1 MFFQRVERPPA
12 PPRPVRSGK
21 LAGARVG
28 WGGVFCPPPGPGWKV
43 RARAPARGR
52 GLVCFAS
59 RCPGIGVGPRAPLG
73 PRLWPFRAQRLEDGQ
88 VQQKVFHWKE
98 KVTRGRDRESRG
110 RGLTIPVAR
119 RWPRSLCPGA
129 TLFQAAVSL
138 GPCMGWPLKSIWVP
152 WPGASQGIWWRNLA
166 GRAWA
171 RQTLP
176 HPLPRCPP
184 PTVGLGSQV
193 WSTHSPGVRVL
204 PGPPAPPAVAQRWVC
219 TGMAFSTHRH
229 FRQARPVLFTAH

>member
-1 MFFQRVERPPA
+1 MFFQRVERP

-28 WGGVFCPPPGPGWKV
+28 WGGVFCPRPGPGWKV

-110 RGLTIPVAR
+110 RG
-119 RWPRSLCPGA
+119 PG
-129 TLFQAAVSL
+129 S
-138 GPCMGWPLKSIWVP
+138 
-152 WPGASQGIWWRNLA
+152 
-166 GRAWA
+166 
-171 RQTLP
+171 
-176 HPLPRCPP
+176 
-184 PTVGLGSQV
+184 
-193 WSTHSPGVRVL
+193 
-204 PGPPAPPAVAQRWVC
+204 PAVAQVTVSWGYAVPGALYGVASEEYLGTVAWCLPGHLEEELGR
-219 TGMAFSTHRH
+219 
-229 FRQARPVLFTAH
+229 